1 MPNASEIQDVQ
12 AAHPIAVVAARTG
25 LSRDVIR
32 VWERRYGAVAP
43 SRSAGRQ
50 RLYTD
55 ADIRRFGLLA
65 AATRYGRNISL
76 IATLPDDALERLMAD
91 DAAAQPAAA
100 ASQAPAVTRALDGA
114 LDAIAALD
122 AQALDAHL
130 RRVTARE
137 GTPWFLDT
145 FVPGRAVVP
154 FHPLP
159 PNATFAPLRDE
170 ASELL
175 PQVAVEDITAR
186 GCLPPAPLPAPHP
199 LGDPL
204 DDVTRVRVDRDVRL
218 VLGQMLQGSD
228 RATELHP
235 VVGGAGLG
243 DPVVPAF
250 PAVSRPILE
259 EPGGSTGA
267 VPILELVPQAGLVGV
282 HVHEGE
288 ATHRSGRYPNGGR
301 TPLVV
306 PSRGANFSTP

>member
-145 FVPGRAVVP
+145 FVPGLMRLIGDGWLGGRITIAEEHLASAVVHGMLMETVRSIATAPGSPRLLAATPAGDNHAVGAALVAATATLEGWAVTYLGVNVPAADMVRAATAISARAV
-154 FHPLP
+154 
-159 PNATFAPLRDE
+159 AI
-170 ASELL
+170 S
-175 PQVAVEDITAR
+175 AVSTAEP
-186 GCLPPAPLPAPHP
+186 G
-199 LGDPL
+199 
-204 DDVTRVRVDRDVRL
+204 RL
-218 VLGQMLQGSD
+218 
-228 RATELHP
+228 AEELHGVRSGLP
-235 VVGGAGLG
+235 ERVLLIVGGAGG
-243 DPVVPAF
+243 APAAAAMAA
-250 PAVSRPILE
+250 PGVIACNDLPSLRTTLAHEAV
-259 EPGGSTGA
+259 
-267 VPILELVPQAGLVGV
+267 
-282 HVHEGE
+282 
-288 ATHRSGRYPNGGR
+288 RS
-301 TPLVV
+301 
-306 PSRGANFSTP
+306 